1 MKFADPKNDE
11 NIEMTWNKKE
21 LEVYDYVSLKE
32 FDEINALRTAK
43 KEGVEE
49 GLKKGIQKGKEEGKK
64 EEKINIAKNLLDILD
79 DETISKKIG
88 LDIETIQSLRK
99 G

>member
-43 KEGVEE
+43 REGVEE
-49 GLKKGIQKGKEEGKK
+49 GLKKGLEKGKY

-88 LDIETIQSLRK
+88 LDIKTIQSLRK
-99 G
+99 